1 VTTTVTLEQS
11 RTLDLDLDLALTCTV
26 NLAPDLNMLN
36 ESLEPPLER
45 IHRGR

>member
-11 RTLDLDLDLALTCTV
+11 RTLDLDLALTCTV